1 MQIGPSRGRHAA
13 PLAGPALWRGWT
25 PGAARAV
32 AIVLLAAVALVA
44 WWWWQGRPRPV
55 DVVDAAT
62 AVEASQSQAPESSAQ
77 SDSDRSALVTVHV
90 IGRVK
95 RPGIVRVPEGS
106 RVADAIAAAGGVR
119 DRQAAMGVNLAR
131 VVVDGEQIDVRRPS
145 ARASGPSGAASSG
158 EGGSLI
164 DLNRADAAALESLP
178 GIGPVLAE
186 RIVTWRDT
194 NGPFPNVDVLGEVS
208 GIGPALMERLRPLIT
223 V

>member
-1 MQIGPSRGRHAA
+1 M
-13 PLAGPALWRGWT
+13 
-25 PGAARAV
+25 
-32 AIVLLAAVALVA
+32 
-44 WWWWQGRPRPV
+44 
-55 DVVDAAT
+55 
-62 AVEASQSQAPESSAQ
+62 
-77 SDSDRSALVTVHV
+77 
-90 IGRVK
+90 
-95 RPGIVRVPEGS
+95 
-106 RVADAIAAAGGVR
+106 ADAIAAAGGVR
-119 DRQAAMGVNLAR
+119 DRRAAMGVNLAR

-145 ARASGPSGAASSG
+145 ANTSGTSNTSGSSG
-158 EGGSLI
+158 GTSSGGAGSLI